1 LNVTSFCAVPWTTAS
16 IPDLSGRLALVTGA
30 SSGLGLETC
39 RALVAHGAT
48 VVMACR
54 SRRRGEAA
62 RQSLLTPAAGA
73 SADTG
78 QPGSGTAGPDQSR
91 SSPANPR
98 ADANA
103 AAPAWGALDLL
114 ELDLADLASV
124 RAAATDVASRYG
136 RLDLLINNAGV
147 MAPPRTLSRDGF
159 ELQFA
164 TNHLGHF
171 LLTVLL
177 LPLLRQSPAARVV
190 HVTSGAQYFG
200 RIDFDDLQG
209 EGRYDRWRAYSQSK
223 LANVMTAL
231 ELQRRLQA
239 EGSGVLSLA
248 AHPGLA
254 RTNLQP
260 ASLAMNGS
268 RLEAFAYRLMDPLF
282 QSAAMGALPQLYAAT
297 APEAMPAGHYGPD
310 QWGGMKGHPTP
321 VRLAPAAQDSDARER
336 LWRVSE
342 ELAGLEA

>member
-1 LNVTSFCAVPWTTAS
+1 MNWTTAS
-16 IPDLSGRLALVTGA
+16 IPNLSGRLALVTGA

-39 RALVAHGAT
+39 RALAARGAT

-62 RQSLLTPAAGA
+62 RQALLTPVAAGSPA
-73 SADTG
+73 PDSN
-78 QPGSGTAGPDQSR
+78 QPGNAG
-91 SSPANPR
+91 ATE
-98 ADANA
+98 ADGAT

-114 ELDLADLASV
+114 DLDLADLASV
-124 RAAATDVASRYG
+124 RSAAAEVVERYG

-171 LLTVLL
+171 VLTLLL

-200 RIDFDDLQG
+200 RIAFDDLQG
-209 EGRYDRWRAYSQSK
+209 ERRYDRWQAYSQSK
-223 LANVMTAL
+223 LANVMTAV
-231 ELQRRLQA
+231 ELQRRLEA

-260 ASLAMNGS
+260 ASVAMNGS
-268 RLEAFAYRLMDPLF
+268 QLEAFAYRLMDPLF

-297 APEAMPAGHYGPD
+297 APEATPAGHYGPD
-310 QWGGMKGHPTP
+310 QLGGMRGYPKAVRIAPT
-321 VRLAPAAQDSDARER
+321 AQDSAQRQR

-342 ELAGLEA
+342 ELGGVTL